1 MSDDTIPAPRQ
12 SSTAAGVVA
21 FGPDPEILLPL
32 VRSALEEVGRV
43 YVFVNALIDEAL
55 FEDLLE
61 LGSRCQVIRSDHNLG
76 VAEALNLIA
85 LHAILAGCARVI
97 LFDQDSRPP
106 SGMISSLEAAM
117 DDLQDA
123 GQKVAVVGP
132 SIVAPEG
139 RRADFKNPRYFK
151 MPRRQTIG
159 GATPVRYVITSGSLV
174 NLCAFRAVGKFRSD
188 FFIDAI
194 DTEWCFRAWDKGYS
208 CWFVP
213 SVRMAHMIGEGAVRS
228 RLFGLRFPHQSPMR
242 MYSYFRNQVA
252 SLGLAHV
259 PPNWK
264 LRFGLHVVLLATS
277 MLLDAKFRPAVVRLI
292 WRGISDGIRGR
303 LGPPPG
309 ASYTVSVPW

>member
-1 MSDDTIPAPRQ
+1 MSEASLPASRLNI
-12 SSTAAGVVA
+12 TAAGVVA
-21 FGPDPEILLPL
+21 FGPDRELLLSL
-32 VRSALEEVGRV
+32 VRTALEEVAHV

-55 FEDLLE
+55 LERLLG
-61 LGSRCQVIRSDHNLG
+61 LDARCHIIQSDHNLG

-85 LHAILAGCARVI
+85 LHAILAGCSRAV

-106 SGMISSLEAAM
+106 QGMVSELGAAM
-117 DDLQDA
+117 DLLQES

-132 SIVAPEG
+132 AIVAPAG
-139 RRADFKNPRYFK
+139 RTADFKSPRYFQ
-151 MPRRQTIG
+151 MPRRQPVES
-159 GATPVRYVITSGSLV
+159 ATPVRYVITSGSLV
-174 NLCAFRAVGKFRSD
+174 DLGAFRTVGKFRSD

-213 SVRMAHMIGEGAVRS
+213 NVRMAHTIGEGAVRS

-259 PPNWK
+259 PLNWK
-264 LRFGLHVVLLATS
+264 LRFGLHVALLATT
-277 MLLDAKFRPAVVRLI
+277 MLIDAKFSPAVVGLI
-292 WRGISDGIRGR
+292 RRAVADGMRGR

-309 ASYTVSVPW
+309 AARTVAIPT